1 MDDTIIKT
9 HRLVL
14 RYQRK
19 SDIKFLVDFW
29 MDEEHTKFTGGPREK
44 QFLIDE
50 FRKVAED
57 PRALEYDLWPLELKT
72 THELVGHAGFIPKTI
87 KDKEY
92 IELNYYIDKSKWG
105 KGYAK
110 EIAKALI
117 EYGFM
122 VKKLDK
128 IIAIIDP
135 ENEASKA
142 VAKASGMNY
151 WINDTR
157 SGKIKSVYSIKNK
170 SL

>member
-9 HRLVL
+9 QRLVL

-29 MDEEHTKFTGGPREK
+29 MDEEHTKFTGGPRDK
-44 QFLIDE
+44 MFLIDE
-50 FRKVAED
+50 FREVAEN
-57 PRALEYDLWPLELKT
+57 PRGLEYDLWPLELKNS
-72 THELVGHAGFIPKTI
+72 HELVGQAGFIPKTI
-87 KDKEY
+87 KDNEY
-92 IELNYYIDKSKWG
+92 VELNYYIDKSKWG
-105 KGYAK
+105 KGFAK

-117 EYGFM
+117 EYGFT

-142 VAKASGMNY
+142 VAKASGMKY
-151 WINDTR
+151 WINETR
-157 SGKIKSVYSIKNK
+157 SGKIKSVYCIKNESK
-170 SL
+170 